1 MRTFNEHWPEH
12 IVVPKQHWGGDW
24 TEVKLAALR
33 EYLKMYAT
41 ALKNQSFGRIYIDA
55 FAGTGYRSQPTKLDE
70 GTSLFE
76 EFKETDQFAK
86 GSARIAL
93 EIDPPFT
100 RYVFIEKDPR
110 KFAELKRMIE
120 TDFPSKIAE
129 IDFRNDDANVAI
141 PELCRSTEHWRRNR
155 AVLFLDPYGM
165 QVDWTTLAAV
175 AQTRAIDTWYL
186 FPAFIGLGRML
197 PHSGVVPHEWEDT
210 LDRCLGE
217 AGWRNEFY
225 QTSTTADLFDA
236 PQDSRERR
244 LDREKVER
252 YFRRRLASVF
262 AGVAPRALPL
272 LNSRGVLM
280 YQLFFACNGSQK
292 ARTLALKLARQVLKE

>member
-1 MRTFNEHWPEH
+1 MRTFHEHVSEC
-12 IVVPKQHWGGDW
+12 IVVSGQHWGGDW
-24 TEVKLAALR
+24 TQVKLAALR

-41 ALKNQSFGRIYIDA
+41 ALRNQSFGRIYIDA

-100 RYVFIEKDPR
+100 RYVFIEKDTR
-110 KFAELKRMIE
+110 KFTELKRMIE
-120 TDFPSKIAE
+120 TDFPNKIAE
-129 IDFRNDDANVAI
+129 IDFRNDDANAAI
-141 PELCRSTEHWRRNR
+141 PELCRSTEYWRRNR

-197 PHSGVVPHEWEDT
+197 PHSGIVPPEWENT
-210 LDRCLGE
+210 LDRCLARRTG
-217 AGWRNEFY
+217 A
-225 QTSTTADLFDA
+225 TSFTKRQRLPICSTCRRIAEKDAWTATKLSA
-236 PQDSRERR
+236 TS
-244 LDREKVER
+244 
-252 YFRRRLASVF
+252 
-262 AGVAPRALPL
+262 G
-272 LNSRGVLM
+272 
-280 YQLFFACNGSQK
+280 NGSR
-292 ARTLALKLARQVLKE
+292 AFLPALRHEPCRS